1 MDQQHLKDMVRLLK
15 PLLKDTDAALVILQ
29 RYWATRMALV
39 WSVQDVYRA
48 ANERSVALTERE
60 AVGVLQTLHHQHN
73 PQLGIRWEDI
83 TNHIDDR
90 VLGRKM
96 TRSEVSK
103 FVKRDILT
111 IHK

>member
-39 WSVQDVYRA
+39 WSVQDVHRA
-48 ANERSVALTERE
+48 ANERSVALTNSE

-83 TNHIDDR
+83 TNHIEDR
-90 VLGRKM
+90 VLGRKLNK
-96 TRSEVSK
+96 REVHQ
-103 FVKRDILT
+103 FVHHDRLT
-111 IHK
+111 IQR